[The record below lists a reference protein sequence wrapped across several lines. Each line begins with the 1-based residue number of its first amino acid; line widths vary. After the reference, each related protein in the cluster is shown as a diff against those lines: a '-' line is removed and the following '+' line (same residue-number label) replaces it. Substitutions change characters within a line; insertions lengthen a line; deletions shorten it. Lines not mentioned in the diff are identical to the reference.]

1 MIDLCPKNIYTLQ
14 SIFKGLKAASVL
26 RMRLY
31 GVSMC
36 FVGCHLSAHD
46 YNLERRIAEYESVVE
61 NIHLKFDPKT
71 TNILYHE

>member
-1 MIDLCPKNIYTLQ
+1 M
-14 SIFKGLKAASVL
+14 L

>member
-1 MIDLCPKNIYTLQ
+1 MQ
-14 SIFKGLKAASVL
+14 SVKLLKGLKAASVL